1 MKRQKSLVVSTSKT
15 PQTSI
20 HHLCIM
26 FLLSSSPAAASTQND
41 DDLEFGGKHLTT
53 RTTTTTKRRRLT
65 SLKASSI
72 RNSLSNQLSI
82 FTSKKHLRLRKQGEL
97 FTQIVFL
104 AYVTSCVMLVGRENV
119 ENISACGYNS
129 VVPWYVGILFYAS
142 ATASNH
148 SCLWYVVR
156 SVRADENA
164 RRATMRM
171 VFGMISVMSLY
182 LTMYFPRCF
191 WQCHQTSVWM
201 WAISTSALMTMRGE
215 ETEDTKKKSS
225 ENRTNSSKNG
235 SKADDHKGGENEGD
249 DDTTIAENNIGLK
262 LLAQHHALTKPPV
275 KMYLYPFL
283 WFSGFLICVAL
294 YYENNYYFFFGESMA
309 SMAYSAWVMS
319 KHLGI
324 TEGGGGAGG
333 EKSSGIRSGSK
344 LWPPR
349 NYGLREYL
357 LCDASAGCFLYYLC
371 EVINRPRMCPRGKIF
386 AGPSLLP
393 FFI

>member
-1 MKRQKSLVVSTSKT
+1 MSLS
-15 PQTSI
+15 P
-20 HHLCIM
+20 
-26 FLLSSSPAAASTQND
+26 SSAGAASTQND
-41 DDLEFGGKHLTT
+41 DDLEFGGGKPKT
-53 RTTTTTKRRRLT
+53 RTTITKRRRLT
-65 SLKASSI
+65 SLKASI

-104 AYVTSCVMLVGRENV
+104 VYVTSCVMLVGKENV

-156 SVRADENA
+156 SVRADENT

-171 VFGMISVMSLY
+171 VFGMISVVSLY

-215 ETEDTKKKSS
+215 ETEDAKKSS
-225 ENRTNSSKNG
+225 ETRTKSSKNG
-235 SKADDHKGGENEGD
+235 SKADDREGGENEGD

-319 KHLGI
+319 KHLGS

-333 EKSSGIRSGSK
+333 EKSSGTSGSK

-357 LCDASAGCFLYYLC
+357 LCDASVGCFLYYLC